1 MSGFG
6 LKLEDLKGSTCAL
19 CGDLAACLLGLPKAY
34 LDGPKTNSKQSVAA
48 WGLLAAL
55 LACTIQPQ
63 RSELRKAKRL
73 GEEKRRRTLEFCLS
87 PRDMP
92 ELPPALGKQLQY
104 SLLSFV
110 TSLFVGCILIFLC
123 RCPSATVLLQAD
135 AALDD
140 EPVPCLGLVWS
151 ACTY

>member
-19 CGDLAACLLGLPKAY
+19 CGDLGACLLGLPKAY

-110 TSLFVGCILIFLC
+110 TSLYPHL
-123 RCPSATVLLQAD
+123 PM
-135 AALDD
+135 
-140 EPVPCLGLVWS
+140 
-151 ACTY
+151 